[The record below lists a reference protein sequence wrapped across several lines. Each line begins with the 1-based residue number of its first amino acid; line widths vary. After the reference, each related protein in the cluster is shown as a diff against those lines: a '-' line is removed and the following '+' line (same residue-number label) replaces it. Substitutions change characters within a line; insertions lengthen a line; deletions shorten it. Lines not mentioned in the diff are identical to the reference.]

1 MLDRYLTKAT
11 LKHRTL
17 LTLYSA
23 VVYGNTSPEL
33 TSLKYVNVSP
43 TNPSGGT
50 HGEVTRGR
58 WAGSPI
64 FKLHVE
70 LLVFKLTEK
79 LDFKLCSNFSAI
91 CVEDFFLSQYSLQ
104 GSLLVRLSY
113 LGDQV
118 PDTLKAEFIRSEETD
133 FANRF
138 IYWPI
143 RPNDSIPY
151 RQNLC
156 MLRITVNQLKDE
168 IPIWCG

>member
-43 TNPSGGT
+43 TNPSGRT

-91 CVEDFFLSQYSLQ
+91 CVEDFFFVAIFAS
-104 GSLLVRLSY
+104 RLFTCKTFV
-113 LGDQV
+113 LR
-118 PDTLKAEFIRSEETD
+118 RSSTRY
-133 FANRF
+133 FKGR
-138 IYWPI
+138 
-143 RPNDSIPY
+143 
-151 RQNLC
+151 
-156 MLRITVNQLKDE
+156 VNQ
-168 IPIWCG
+168 I